1 MRLIS
6 RMRASLDVELSIRT
20 LFEAPTV
27 AGLAQRLRQRHE
39 TRSHL
44 AVLLPIRSHGNLR
57 PLFCVHP
64 AAGLSW
70 SYSRLLNHLP
80 AGLPIYGLQ
89 ARELLERKWLP
100 DNIEQM
106 AADYVEIIRTV
117 QRTGPYNLLGWSF
130 GGLVAHAI
138 ATQLQSVG
146 EEVSLLAVLDS
157 YPPDGGNLRRG
168 DEMARLADRV
178 SSMADR
184 AVREILAGFDD
195 SFEPL
200 AEQDREA
207 LKKACESNIR
217 LTSTFSPGRFV
228 GELVLFV
235 AAQRDSEP
243 PIHSW
248 ARYVDGRTRVH
259 AIDCMHDAMLNARP
273 AETIGSLL
281 AKELEKQSRTAIGQ
295 SLVQWRTK

>member
-1 MRLIS
+1 
-6 RMRASLDVELSIRT
+6 V
-20 LFEAPTV
+20 
-27 AGLAQRLRQRHE
+27 
-39 TRSHL
+39 
-44 AVLLPIRSHGNLR
+44 
-57 PLFCVHP
+57 
-64 AAGLSW
+64 GLSW
-70 SYSRLLNHLP
+70 SYSRLLSHLP
-80 AGLPIYGLQ
+80 AGHPIYGLQ

-146 EEVSLLAVLDS
+146 EEVSLLAILDA
-157 YPPDGGNLRRG
+157 YPPEGGDLQRG
-168 DEMARLADRV
+168 DETARVVDRI
-178 SSMADR
+178 SSMADQL
-184 AVREILAGFDD
+184 VREIFAGFDG

-200 AEQDREA
+200 AEQDRQA
-207 LKKACESNIR
+207 LKRACERNIR
-217 LTSTFSPGRFV
+217 LTSTFLPGRFV

-235 AAQRDSEP
+235 AAQRNAEP

-248 ARYVDGRTRVH
+248 ARYVDGRIRVH
-259 AIDCMHDAMLNARP
+259 AIHCIHDAMLDACP

-281 AKELEKQSRTAIGQ
+281 AKELEKQSSAAIGQ
-295 SLVQWRTK
+295 SPVQWRTK